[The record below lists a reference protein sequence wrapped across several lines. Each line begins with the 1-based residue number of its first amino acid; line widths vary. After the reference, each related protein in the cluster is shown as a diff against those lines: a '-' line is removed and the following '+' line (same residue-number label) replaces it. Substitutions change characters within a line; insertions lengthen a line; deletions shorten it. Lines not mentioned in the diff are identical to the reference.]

1 MEATLALLGAEA
13 AALVDCIEDET
24 SEGRPAPFHVE
35 ALLTDV
41 VPSLLSISG
50 QFLLWLIA
58 TTLARSLLLMFGLIR
73 VPVPSGQSVRRR

>member
-24 SEGRPAPFHVE
+24 SEGRPKPFHIE

-41 VPSLLSISG
+41 VPSLLSIAG
-50 QFLLWLIA
+50 TF
-58 TTLARSLLLMFGLIR
+58 
-73 VPVPSGQSVRRR
+73 VQSC